1 MLKIIKLSKRMGNEY
16 LFKNLSFEVNDG
28 EKVAIIGP
36 SGIGKSTLL
45 RCIAGIESF
54 EGNISTD
61 GNLTL
66 VFQEFNL
73 FPHLNVWDNIS
84 YAPLKVQKK
93 SEFDVNVLGKKL
105 LEEFGIEELSKK
117 YPSTLSGGQK
127 QRVALIRAIMINP
140 KYLLMDEPTSSLDI
154 ATTEI
159 IANFFKRSDKT
170 ILFVTHDNSFIE
182 KVATKVLE
190 LSDSE
195 TLIDVTNSKYNL
207 K

>member
-16 LFKNLSFEVNDG
+16 LFKNLSFEVNNG

-54 EGNISTD
+54 EGNVSLD

-93 SEFDVNVLGKKL
+93 SEHDVNVLGKKL
-105 LEEFGIEELSKK
+105 LEEFGIEDLAQK

-127 QRVALIRAIMINP
+127 QRVAMIRAIMTNADC
-140 KYLLMDEPTSSLDI
+140 LLMDEPTSSLDV